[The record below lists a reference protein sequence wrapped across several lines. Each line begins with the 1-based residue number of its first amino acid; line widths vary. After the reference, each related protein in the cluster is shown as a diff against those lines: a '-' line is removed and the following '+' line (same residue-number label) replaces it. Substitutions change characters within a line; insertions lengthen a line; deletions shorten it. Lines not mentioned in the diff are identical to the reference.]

1 MPWSAF
7 IREKIM
13 YVARNEKQ
21 KNYMDFC
28 IPKIWQILKRFSR
41 AKLSINLL
49 FLKSVWA
56 NFMNISNLF
65 PSTNFKYFRFGN
77 VMAMG
82 ANNNCK
88 IWHFNF
94 IHMFGQ
100 TTRKLV
106 KIALL
111 ILYQTNLRTQKSNDK
126 HPIYRL
132 RLPQKYEFAFSL
144 I

>member
-1 MPWSAF
+1 MLV
-7 IREKIM
+7 EKEFLLSTI
-13 YVARNEKQ
+13 
-21 KNYMDFC
+21 
-28 IPKIWQILKRFSR
+28 FS
-41 AKLSINLL
+41 LSDQESDICVTTSL
-49 FLKSVWA
+49 
-56 NFMNISNLF
+56 
-65 PSTNFKYFRFGN
+65 
-77 VMAMG
+77 
-82 ANNNCK
+82 
-88 IWHFNF
+88 